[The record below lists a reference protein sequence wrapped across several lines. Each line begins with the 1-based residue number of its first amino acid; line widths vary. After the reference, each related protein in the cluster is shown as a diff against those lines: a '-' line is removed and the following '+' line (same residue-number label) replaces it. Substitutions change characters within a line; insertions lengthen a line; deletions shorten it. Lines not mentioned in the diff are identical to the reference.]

1 MPIALDPNERVRLV
15 LASDAG
21 KPEGERPTFIFR
33 HLTARQWR
41 EAAGMQDRFAD
52 AESGGEALGIVLDF
66 LAGKLAGWENMI
78 RASDNGEP
86 AKPIPFAAEKFDEL
100 ITLGE
105 AMELLM
111 ALGEASAGPTVA
123 EAKK

>member
-1 MPIALDPNERVRLV
+1 
-15 LASDAG
+15 
-21 KPEGERPTFIFR
+21 
-33 HLTARQWR
+33 
-41 EAAGMQDRFAD
+41 MQDRFA
-52 AESGGEALGIVLDF
+52 ESETGGEALGMVLDF
-66 LAGKLAGWENMI
+66 LADKLAGWENMMQSG
-78 RASDNGEP
+78 ANGDP
-86 AKPIPFAAEKFDEL
+86 GTPIPFEAEKFDEL